1 MVQKKLGFVQQHN
14 AFTQLDDPVQA
25 RCLADRFARLDW
37 PKILNGWAR
46 QVNPLLSELLPGYPV
61 HWVVDQA
68 EYATDLLFQS
78 RAALA
83 GLYRA
88 LVDYAVR
95 TFTPKDILSFL
106 GRKWDRRFDGEVH
119 TEYEDERW
127 FGTRI
132 KHRMKTN
139 WLKMYDKFG
148 TILRVE
154 TVINS
159 AKEFWVYRTQYHRD
173 GTSSVGYYPMTKGV
187 ASLVDYQE
195 QALACNRRYLDALA
209 VVDDPVPAYQDLRP
223 LTEPKVVDGRSYAG
237 FNPARRDDV
246 RLFKAVL
253 DGDHIARGF
262 RNADIREPLFGT
274 SPKRSQ
280 QRRASAAVGRL
291 LKRLHVRHLVA
302 KIPRTRRW
310 RVTEHGR
317 NLLGRAV
324 QLYYPA
330 WPELAA

>member
-1 MVQKKLGFVQQHN
+1 M
-14 AFTQLDDPVQA
+14 
-25 RCLADRFARLDW
+25 
-37 PKILNGWAR
+37 
-46 QVNPLLSELLPGYPV
+46 
-61 HWVVDQA
+61 
-68 EYATDLLFQS
+68 LFQS
-78 RAALA
+78 RTALS
-83 GLYRA
+83 GRYRA
-88 LVDYAVR
+88 LLDYAVR
-95 TFTPKDILSFL
+95 TFTPKDILGFL

-119 TEYEDERW
+119 TQYEDERW

-139 WLKMYDKFG
+139 WLKMDDKFS
-148 TILRVE
+148 TILRIE

-173 GTSSVGYYPMTKGV
+173 GTSSAGYYPMTKSV
-187 ASLVDYQE
+187 SSLVDYQE

-209 VVDDPVPAYQDLRP
+209 VVNDPPPAYPELRQ

-237 FNPARRDDV
+237 FNPARRDEV
-246 RLFKAVL
+246 RLFRAVL

-262 RNADIREPLFGT
+262 RNGDIRQPLFGRLKT
-274 SPKRSQ
+274 MGQ

-291 LKRLHVRHLVA
+291 LKRLHVRHQVA

-310 RVTEHGR
+310 RVTERGR
-317 NLLGRAV
+317 HLLGVAI
-324 QLYYPA
+324 QLYRCT